1 MPSPLTATDFSCQE
15 LGRDARTMHRAGCK
29 AHIHRLKSDLLEFG
43 LFLVCIWPNSGC
55 GLFLSL
61 QCWTLYHIN
70 GFVAILILTRRI
82 NFQGRGSC
90 CTLDVRFCRIKV
102 WFSRLLFSFSFFF
115 GSRCYSSLTCFIF
128 FHIFL
133 ALSSLIACFVFFQ
146 YFLFCFANFYNI
158 FIIGCLDKTLV
169 PSRMFDTNYEY

>member
-61 QCWTLYHIN
+61 QCWMLYHIN
-70 GFVAILILTRRI
+70 GFVAILILTRWI

-102 WFSRLLFSFSFFF
+102 WFSRLLFSFSFSFF
-115 GSRCYSSLTCFIF
+115 WLAFLFIAYLFYFLPYLFSPF
-128 FHIFL
+128 FPHCLFRFL
-133 ALSSLIACFVFFQ
+133 PILS
-146 YFLFCFANFYNI
+146 FLFCYF
-158 FIIGCLDKTLV
+158 L
-169 PSRMFDTNYEY
+169 